1 MPDNKKNE
9 AHDHYA
15 QRILHPIPE
24 ARHLLGGI
32 SHSMFYKLVG
42 KGLIHLTKMGRRS
55 FVSDDEIHR
64 VPVRIS
70 SHRS

>member
-9 AHDHYA
+9 AHDHCA

-32 SHSMFYKLVG
+32 SKSMFYGLVG
-42 KGLIHLTKMGRRS
+42 LGVIHVTKLGRRS

-64 VPVRIS
+64 VLVRIS
-70 SHRS
+70 GHRS